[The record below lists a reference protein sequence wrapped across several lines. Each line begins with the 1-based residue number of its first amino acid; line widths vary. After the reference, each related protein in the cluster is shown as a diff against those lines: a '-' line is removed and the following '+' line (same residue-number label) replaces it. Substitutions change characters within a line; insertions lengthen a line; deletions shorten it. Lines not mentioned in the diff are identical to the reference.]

1 MSLSMIPESTK
12 FQKKLSSSLKATTTY
27 RDLKEYKMGH
37 HGKWMVR
44 GVGIH
49 YSSLSFVF
57 VWFAIETKIEKLKK
71 YCHQAN

>member
-1 MSLSMIPESTK
+1 
-12 FQKKLSSSLKATTTY
+12 
-27 RDLKEYKMGH
+27 MGH